1 MQLDNLSGRQIREY
15 RVIEKLGQGGM
26 ATVFKVEHVLLRTF
40 RAMKVIR
47 PVKNQDAQYVLRFER
62 EARVLVS
69 LDHINLVRV
78 YDFFQEEGCLFLI
91 MEYVP
96 GESMEVR
103 LRRTQVFSA
112 RDVIEILSQ
121 ACDGLHVAH
130 QAGIVHRDLAPDNL
144 LIMPLSDGY
153 ERIKVI
159 DFGIAKDVTESQ
171 TNGLTVMGKFVGKL
185 AYCSP
190 EQAAGNALDQRS
202 DIYSLGL
209 VAHRALT
216 GRIPFHPK
224 SPFEA
229 LALRQVQD
237 APTLSES
244 RPDGCYPGRLEA
256 VVARAL
262 RRDPRERFQSVME
275 FREALHDVMGECG
288 GADEDT
294 QFRTASNAA
303 KHRSEPESVNVRTE
317 HGTADDRTIERPKAG
332 APIEV
337 DLDHLET
344 TARDFPWGIFI
355 VIALA
360 VTAFVIGWYQ
370 INHFGKAVGTVPTP
384 PLVTAAS
391 PTPVMMTPED
401 TATPSPTM
409 TETPTMTPEPLPE
422 TLPLNTPAPI
432 ETRPE
437 PTSADTERAGAQMTA
452 TVEAERA
459 RWASAP
465 TDVPMTRITHG
476 AVVIGSDPG
485 ESGRRDDESVWAVGI
500 SRDYQISVTEV
511 TQAQYLAVMDHNPSR
526 NKGPDY
532 PVESV
537 TWFDALRFCNALSI
551 RQGIRPAYE
560 ITKEGDSI
568 EVSWLP
574 NSGGYRLPTEAEW
587 ETAAR
592 AGRKTPFTVGGR
604 LTQGH
609 ANFDNPSGIKTV
621 RYYEPNAAGLYDV
634 EGNVREW
641 CWDGYG
647 EYGTEPV
654 TDPAGHPSS
663 SRRVVRGGSF
673 RTKME
678 GCRLAGRDSEE
689 AGKRSDDIGF
699 RVVRN
704 P

>member
-1 MQLDNLSGRQIREY
+1 MHLDNLSGMQIREY

-103 LRRTQVFSA
+103 LRRTHVFSA

-121 ACDGLHVAH
+121 ACEGLHVAH

-144 LIMPLSDGY
+144 LIMPLSDGC

-171 TNGLTVMGKFVGKL
+171 TDGLTVMGKFVGKL

-244 RPDGCYPGRLEA
+244 RPDGRFPDRLEA
-256 VVARAL
+256 AVARAL
-262 RRDPRERFQSVME
+262 KRDPRERFQRVLE
-275 FREALHDVMGECG
+275 FRDALRDVMGECE
-288 GADEDT
+288 AANEDT
-294 QFRTASNAA
+294 QFRTTSKAA
-303 KHRSEPESVNVRTE
+303 KQIPGSESLSDRIEPD
-317 HGTADDRTIERPKAG
+317 GTDDRTIEGQRA
-332 APIEV
+332 AVPIEV
-337 DLDHLET
+337 DLDRLET
-344 TARDFPWGIFI
+344 SVRDFPWGIFI

-360 VTAFVIGWYQ
+360 VAAFVIGWYQ
-370 INHFGKAVGTVPTP
+370 ISHYGKQAPTMPIP
-384 PLVTAAS
+384 PTISVSS
-391 PTPVMMTPED
+391 PTHTMTPED
-401 TATPSPTM
+401 TETPLPTM
-409 TETPTMTPEPLPE
+409 MDTPTMTPEPLPE
-422 TLPLNTPAPI
+422 TLPIQTQSPVN
-432 ETRPE
+432 TRPE
-437 PTSADTERAGAQMTA
+437 PTTADSDRTLAIVKATA
-452 TVEAERA
+452 EAEKA
-459 RWASAP
+459 RWVSAP
-465 TDVPMTRITHG
+465 TDVPLARIAHG
-476 AVVIGSDPG
+476 AVVIGSDPD
-485 ESGRRDDESVWAVGI
+485 EPGRRDDESVWAVGI
-500 SRDYQISVTEV
+500 SRDYQVSVTEV
-511 TQAQYLAVMDHNPSR
+511 TQAQYLAVMGHNPSR

-551 RQGIRPAYE
+551 KQGIKPAYE
-560 ITKEGDSI
+560 ITKDGDSI

-574 NSGGYRLPTEAEW
+574 NSSGYRLPTEAEW

-621 RYYEPNAAGLYDV
+621 RCYEPNAAGIYDV

-654 TDPAGHPSS
+654 TDPSGQAAS